1 MALPRV
7 NSSPKYDTVIPSLKK
22 TIHYRPYLVKEEK
35 VLMMALESND
45 NKQMLSAVVD
55 TIQSCV
61 TEDIER
67 EKLTS
72 FDVEWL
78 FTKIR
83 SKSVGETS
91 TVNIKC
97 DECGESNEVTVDL
110 NELKLDEV
118 KDPEVI
124 KLNDQISIKIKYP
137 KYDELMQYD
146 LTETNVET
154 SFNLLGKCIES
165 VITENENFNLQDE
178 SQEEVREFIESLTS
192 QQLTSMQVFLDNMPK
207 VKYDLNYTCSGCGKH
222 KQNVMEGLQSFL

>member
-7 NSSPKYDTVIPSLKK
+7 NSSPKYDTMIPSLNK
-22 TIHYRPYLVKEEK
+22 TVHYRPYLVKEEK

-45 NKQMLSAVVD
+45 NKQMLNAVVD

-91 TVNIKC
+91 KVSIKC
-97 DECGESNEVTVDL
+97 ESCDTENEVTIDL
-110 NELKLDEV
+110 NQLKLTEV
-118 KDPEVI
+118 KEPEVI
-124 KLNDQISIKIKYP
+124 KLTDQISIKMKYP

-146 LTETNVET
+146 LTETTIET

-165 VITENENFNLQDE
+165 VMTENENFNLQDE
-178 SQEEVREFIESLTS
+178 SESEIKEFIESLTS
-192 QQLTSMQVFLDNMPK
+192 DQLLSMQKFMDQIPK
-207 VKYDLNYTCSGCGKH
+207 VRYELSYTCCGCGKH
-222 KQNVMEGLQSFL
+222 QNKVMEGLQSFL

>member
-97 DECGESNEVTVDL
+97 DECEESNEVTVDL
-110 NELKLDEV
+110 NELKLDDV

-124 KLNDQISIKIKYP
+124 KLNDQISIKMKYP

-146 LTETNVET
+146 FSETNVET

-165 VITENENFNLQDE
+165 VMTENENFNLQDE

-192 QQLTSMQVFLDNMPK
+192 QQLSSMQVFLDNMPK
-207 VKYDLNYTCSGCGKH
+207 VRYDLNYTCSGCGKQ

>member
-7 NSSPKYDTVIPSLKK
+7 NSSPKYDTMIPSLNK
-22 TIHYRPYLVKEEK
+22 TVHYRPYLVKEEK

-45 NKQMLSAVVD
+45 NKQMLNAVVD

-91 TVNIKC
+91 KVSIKC
-97 DECGESNEVTVDL
+97 ESCDTENEVTIDL
-110 NELKLDEV
+110 NQLKLTEI
-118 KDPEVI
+118 KEPEVI
-124 KLNDQISIKIKYP
+124 KLTDQISIKMKYP
-137 KYDELMQYD
+137 KYD
-146 LTETNVET
+146 
-154 SFNLLGKCIES
+154 
-165 VITENENFNLQDE
+165 
-178 SQEEVREFIESLTS
+178 
-192 QQLTSMQVFLDNMPK
+192 QLT
-207 VKYDLNYTCSGCGKH
+207 
-222 KQNVMEGLQSFL
+222 

>member
-7 NSSPKYDTVIPSLKK
+7 NSSPKYDTMIPSLNK
-22 TIHYRPYLVKEEK
+22 TVHYRPYLVKEEK

-45 NKQMLSAVVD
+45 NKQMLNAVVD

-91 TVNIKC
+91 KVSIKC
-97 DECGESNEVTVDL
+97 ESCDTENEVTIDL
-110 NELKLDEV
+110 NQLKLTEI
-118 KDPEVI
+118 KEPEVI
-124 KLNDQISIKIKYP
+124 KLTDQISIKMKYP

-146 LTETNVET
+146 LTETTVET

-165 VITENENFNLQDE
+165 VMTENENFNLQDE
-178 SQEEVREFIESLTS
+178 SESEIKEFIESLTS
-192 QQLTSMQVFLDNMPK
+192 DQLLSMQKFMDQIPK
-207 VKYDLNYTCSGCGKH
+207 VRYELSYTCSGCGKH
-222 KQNVMEGLQSFL
+222 QNKVMEGLQSFL